1 MTDTHDAN
9 GCRFIAADDMIVRWL
24 RRKPS
29 RKFEPVT
36 TEWMFDVMSRRSG
49 AYVDVG
55 ASTGWF
61 VVPMAKAGHAV
72 VAFEPNPNAYER
84 LAQNCAL
91 NGAEADLRHAAVTE
105 TSGKSTLFANGLLPL
120 TSGGSLNK
128 EDCICPTTQ
137 FDVDT
142 VTIDAAVTK
151 QVALIKIDVEGHE
164 LPALRGAHNVIK
176 HQRPHLVLEANTPR
190 HKAAL
195 ASWLDKNGYSF
206 EDADERNLLCS
217 PVS

>member
-1 MTDTHDAN
+1 MTDLHDAN

-36 TEWMFDVMSRRSG
+36 TEWMFDVMTSREG

-72 VAFEPNPNAYER
+72 VAFEPNPNAFER
-84 LAQNCAL
+84 LTQNCAL
-91 NGAEADLRHAAVTE
+91 NGAEADLRHAAVSDTE
-105 TSGKSTLFANGLLPL
+105 GKATLFANGLLPL

-137 FDVDT
+137 FDVDA

-151 QVALIKIDVEGHE
+151 PVALMKIDVEGHE
-164 LPALRGAHNVIK
+164 LPALRGAQDVIK
-176 HQRPHLVLEANTPR
+176 NDRPHLVLEANTAQ

-195 ASWLDKNGYSF
+195 AAWLDVNGYTYA
-206 EDADERNLLCS
+206 DADERNMLCS
-217 PVS
+217 PAS